1 MTSRSR
7 GGNTGRVAGSR
18 VHLVSVTSTALL
30 LVFVGVI
37 AALFA
42 ADVAYVDPGAFR
54 TALGAEPVRAAILL
68 SAKTSAASLVLVL
81 LFAVPI
87 GYALSRYRFPG
98 KAIADAIVDL
108 PIVLPPVV
116 IGVSLLVFF
125 QTGPGRWIEETFM
138 RFVYTVPGIVLC
150 QFLVSASYGIRSAK
164 AAFDGCDPGLEELA
178 LTLGCTRTQA
188 FFRVAL
194 PLARSGVVAGAIL
207 AWTRAV
213 GLFSPLMIFS
223 GAVRMKTEVM
233 PTTIYLELSVGR
245 IDVALAVALV
255 MVVMAGT
262 ALVCI
267 HVLSARHRWWGP

>member
-1 MTSRSR
+1 LRPER
-7 GGNTGRVAGSR
+7 GNTGRVAGPRIHILSA
-18 VHLVSVTSTALL
+18 TSTTLL
-30 LVFVGVI
+30 IVFVGAI
-37 AALFA
+37 AALLV
-42 ADVAYVDPGAFR
+42 ADIAYVDPGAFR

-68 SAKTSAASLVLVL
+68 SAETSAATLVLVL

-87 GYALSRYRFPG
+87 GYALSRFRFPG
-98 KAIADAIVDL
+98 KAIADAMVDL

-125 QTGPGRWIEETFM
+125 QTGPGRWIEETFI

-150 QFLVSASYGIRSAK
+150 QFLVSASYGIRSAQ
-164 AAFDGCDPGLEELA
+164 AAFDGSDPGLEELA
-178 LTLGCTRTQA
+178 LTLGSTRTQA

-213 GLFSPLMIFS
+213 GLFSPLMIFA
-223 GAVRMKTEVM
+223 GAVRKKTEVM

-255 MVVMAGT
+255 LLVLAGA
-262 ALVCI
+262 ALVVI
-267 HVLSARHRWWGP
+267 HLLAARPRWWGP